1 MHSESS
7 PESSSLI
14 EGNGI
19 SEFRVWAFPI
29 DRLTDTG
36 SEGREA
42 TSVATQTKTKFVYDF
57 HEGNRDMKD
66 LLGGK
71 GANLAE
77 MTNLGLPVPHGFTI
91 STEACLAYLPKS
103 RFPDGLMDEVEEH
116 LRTLEDAMG
125 KRLGDAGDPLL
136 VSVRSGAKFSMPGM
150 MDTVL
155 NLGLNDVSVQGLAA
169 QTSNDRFAW
178 DSYRRFVQM
187 FGKIVLDIPADHF
200 EERLEEVKGRK
211 GEEAKDTD
219 LTAADLRALTEEFK
233 GIVKR
238 ETGEDFPQ
246 EPGMQ
251 LEKAIEAVFRSWNG
265 KRAVDYRRQNKISDD
280 LGTAVNV
287 VAMVFGNMGD
297 DSGTGVAFTRDP
309 ATGEKEPYGDYLT
322 NAQGEDVVAGI
333 RNTMPLAELAELDPK
348 SWDELRRG
356 MDTLE
361 KHYRDM
367 CDIEFTIE
375 RAKLWFLQTRV
386 GKRTALAEWVMAFD
400 MCQEGLV
407 TQEEGLLRLDPNRL
421 DQLFKPV
428 IKEDQKSGQQPAT
441 HGLNASP
448 GAAVGR
454 AVFTADAAEEWAE
467 RGERVILV
475 RRETTP
481 DDYHG
486 MIRSQGILTS
496 AGGTN
501 SHAAVVARGEGIPA
515 VCGADEI
522 RIERGARTFS
532 VNGSKVQEGD
542 WITIDGTDGA
552 VYLGQ
557 LELAEPPLAR
567 AVRGD
572 AEARE
577 EKIWKAFQAFM
588 DRADQA
594 RRLRVRAN
602 ADTPDQAANARARGA
617 EGIGLC
623 RTEHMFLGEERVAA
637 VRKMI
642 LSDTAEEEQEAYDA
656 LTPLQR
662 GDFVAILEAMD
673 GLPVTIRLLDPPL
686 HEFLPNHVDL
696 AVAVA
701 VAEERGETEVLLR
714 DEKLPLS
721 EARELLRRVEELHEA
736 NPMLGLRGV
745 RLGIVKPGLYAM
757 QVRAIVEAACDRA
770 EAGGHPEVEIM
781 IPLVATQEELRQMRE
796 ELAPVAEDV
805 LRTRGVKLPTLFGT
819 MIELPRAAMVAGEIA
834 EVADFFSFGTN
845 DLTQTAFGFSRD
857 DIGKFLG
864 MYEERKLVPSNP
876 FVTIDRPGVG
886 ALMETAVRSGREA
899 NSHLHLG
906 ICGEHGGDPAS
917 VAFCHEIGLDYVS
930 CSPFRVE
937 TARLAA
943 GQAALGETV
952 QASK

>member
-1 MHSESS
+1 VRQFTVSED
-7 PESSSLI
+7 
-14 EGNGI
+14 
-19 SEFRVWAFPI
+19 EFMALR
-29 DRLTDTG
+29 
-36 SEGREA
+36 A
-42 TSVATQTKTKFVYDF
+42 TAKFVYDF
-57 HEGNRDMKD
+57 HEGNKDMKD

-77 MTNLGLPVPHGFTI
+77 MTNMGLPVPPGFII
-91 STEACLAYLPKS
+91 STEACLKYLERSQMPE
-103 RFPDGLMDEVEEH
+103 GLVVEVQEH
-116 LRTLEDAMG
+116 LARLEGTMG
-125 KRLGDAGDPLL
+125 KKLGDPENPLL

-155 NLGLNDVSVQGLAA
+155 NLGLNDVSVQGLVG
-169 QTSNDRFAW
+169 QTGNERFAW
-178 DSYRRFVQM
+178 DAYRRFVQM
-187 FGKIVLDIPADHF
+187 FGKIVLDIPADRF
-200 EERLEEVKGRK
+200 EELLDAAKERK
-211 GEEAKDTD
+211 GPGAKDTD
-219 LTAADLRALTEEFK
+219 LSAEDLRALTEQFK
-233 GIVKR
+233 AIIRK
-238 ETGEDFPQ
+238 ETGEGFP
-246 EPGMQ
+246 EAPGQQ

-265 KRAVDYRRQNKISDD
+265 ARAIAYRRQNKISDD

-287 VAMVFGNMGD
+287 VAMVFGNMGE

-309 ATGEKEPYGDYLT
+309 ATGERVPYGDYLP

-333 RNTMPLAELAELDPK
+333 RNTLKLTELAELDPV
-348 SWDELRRG
+348 SWEGLRKG
-356 MDTLE
+356 METLE
-361 KHYRDM
+361 NHYRDM

-375 RAKLWFLQTRV
+375 RGKLWFLQTRV
-386 GKRTALAEWVMAFD
+386 GKRTSFAEWVMAYD
-400 MCQEGLV
+400 MTEEGLIS
-407 TQEEGLLRLDPNRL
+407 QDEGLLRLDPNRL
-421 DQLFKPV
+421 EQLFKPV
-428 IKEDQKSGQQPAT
+428 IRPDLKTAERPAT
-441 HGLNASP
+441 RGLNASP

-454 AVFTADAAEEWAE
+454 VVFTADAARDWAE

-486 MIRSQGILTS
+486 MIKSQGILTS

-522 RIERGARTFS
+522 RLERGARAFE
-532 VNGSKVQEGD
+532 VDGSRVEEGD
-542 WITIDGTDGA
+542 WVTIDGTDGT
-552 VYLGQ
+552 VYLAR
-557 LELAEPPLAR
+557 LDLDDPPLAR
-567 AVRGD
+567 AVKGD
-572 AEARE
+572 AAARE
-577 EKIWKAFQAFM
+577 EKIWRAFEAFM
-588 DRADQA
+588 RRADEV

-602 ADTPDQAANARARGA
+602 ADTPDQSANARARGA

-642 LSDTAEEEQEAYDA
+642 FADTPDQEQEAYDA
-656 LTPLQR
+656 LLPLQR
-662 GDFVAILEAMD
+662 GDFVGIFEAMD
-673 GLPVTIRLLDPPL
+673 GLPVTVRLLDPPL

-701 VAEERGETEVLLR
+701 VAEERGDGEVVLR
-714 DEKLPLS
+714 DEKLPLE
-721 EARELLRRVEELHEA
+721 EARGVLRKVEELHEA

-757 QVRAIVEAACDRA
+757 QVRAIVLAACDRVA
-770 EAGGHPEVEIM
+770 AGGHPEVEIM
-781 IPLVATQEELRQMRE
+781 IPLVATQEELRQMRD
-796 ELAPVAEDV
+796 ELEPVANAV
-805 LRTRGVKLPTLFGT
+805 LAERGVSLPVAFGT
-819 MIELPRAAMVAGEIA
+819 MIELPRAAAVAGEIA
-834 EVADFFSFGTN
+834 DVADFFSFGTN

-864 MYEERKLVPSNP
+864 LYEERKLVPANP

-886 ALMETAVRSGREA
+886 ELMRMAVEGGREA
-899 NSHLHLG
+899 NPSLHLG

-917 VAFCHEIGLDYVS
+917 VVFCHQIGLDYVS

-943 GQAALGETV
+943 GQAALGESDH
-952 QASK
+952 ASK